1 MNENLITDKEY
12 FDLEVLAK
20 CRLPMAEEIQEPT
33 KRVLVQQ
40 QPAPLN
46 TIVMVPEEPVKT
58 VHNFGK
64 RLAGDVSG
72 ANGLCLYEGNNKVQA
87 RTEFL
92 SPNLV
97 KAERI
102 KIHTKNDF
110 EIIYRLYKKNFYV
123 AADDDSFFMYLT
135 DMDKWSKINRV
146 LAMNGVTVTY
156 TGRDAGQ
163 LFETFVN
170 GITASEIEYPY
181 KPGWNGGIFRYNENG
196 ELLPLKYTPFLT
208 QKLITDSSL
217 SIKKSFDVII
227 KQLKAVENES
237 LRMFI
242 FLLMHLALLGEVI
255 ETEKIKKTVFGLY
268 GDIKAGEQIGSLF
281 FQFYNRNSKEIH
293 FLYDKDIADK
303 VESCKDEVFV
313 IIDSFP
319 ETKYKR
325 MCAENN
331 FSDIKDIIRKG
342 TCEGF
347 CLFVSDCGMVTD
359 DAEVFYLVV
368 EQKIVVEVENI
379 KKALGTHI
387 KFFTGWIKKEKDALK
402 ENILAEH
409 KEQNFFNIFF
419 DSYLIL
425 EKYFHYVGGE
435 NLENALG
442 LKSRKQVKKVIQQ
455 IVNNVF
461 LDYHGD
467 WICDQFKETFFELNF
482 KRVRGK
488 ETSLSFDEDKPFVY
502 ITSQYVCFRRK
513 DFALFLKDFPSGMRE
528 MDILKVLKKYGW
540 LATDDEKRYE
550 KTVKFQKEPKK
561 MVAVYKEFLFPCGS
575 IEGGI

>member
-1 MNENLITDKEY
+1 MNENLTVDGNY
-12 FDLEVLAK
+12 FDLDALAK
-20 CRLPMAEEIQEPT
+20 CRLPMTEEIQEPP
-33 KRVLVQQ
+33 KRFLVQQ
-40 QPAPLN
+40 QPVPIN
-46 TIVMVPEEPVKT
+46 TIITVPEEPVKT

-72 ANGLCLYEGNNKVQA
+72 ANGLCLYEGNNKVQV

-146 LAMNGVTVTY
+146 LAMNGIAVTY

-170 GITASEIEYPY
+170 GITVSEIEYPY

-196 ELLPLKYTPFLT
+196 ELQPLKNTPFLT
-208 QKLITDSSL
+208 KKLITDSRL
-217 SIKKSFDVII
+217 SIKKSLDII
-227 KQLKAVENES
+227 FKQLKAVENES

-242 FLLMHLALLGEVI
+242 FLLMHLALLGEVM
-255 ETEKIKKTVFGLY
+255 ETEEIKKTAFGLF

-281 FQFYNRNSKEIH
+281 FQFYNRNNREIN

-303 VESCKDEVFV
+303 VDDCKDEVFV

-325 MCAENN
+325 ICAENN
-331 FSDIKDIIRKG
+331 FSDIKDIICKG
-342 TCEGF
+342 NCEGF
-347 CLFVSDCGMVTD
+347 CLFVSDCGIVTD
-359 DAEVFYLVV
+359 DAEVFHLTV
-368 EQKIVVEVENI
+368 EQKGVVEVENI
-379 KKALGTHI
+379 KEALGTHI
-387 KFFTGWIKKEKDALK
+387 KFFTGWIEKERCDLK
-402 ENILAEH
+402 ENFFTEP
-409 KEQNFFNIFF
+409 KEQSLCNTFFNT
-419 DSYLIL
+419 YLIL
-425 EKYFHYVGGE
+425 EKYLDYTGGE

-442 LKSRKQVKKVIQQ
+442 LKSREQVKKVIQQ
-455 IVNNVF
+455 IINDGF
-461 LDYHGD
+461 LSYRGR
-467 WICDQFKETFFELNF
+467 WICDQFKETFSELNL
-482 KRVRGK
+482 KRVRDKKPYAELDG
-488 ETSLSFDEDKPFVY
+488 DEPFVY

-513 DFALFLKDFPSGMRE
+513 DLALFLKDFSPGMRE
-528 MDILKVLKKYGW
+528 IDILKALKKYGW
-540 LATDDEKRYE
+540 LAMDDEKRYE

-561 MVAVYKEFLFPCGS
+561 MVAVFKEFLFPCGS

>member
-1 MNENLITDKEY
+1 MNENLTVSEDY
-12 FDLEVLAK
+12 FDFDALAK
-20 CRLPMAEEIQEPT
+20 CGLPMAEEIQEPP
-33 KRVLVQQ
+33 KRFLVPQ
-40 QPAPLN
+40 QPVPIN
-46 TIVMVPEEPVKT
+46 TIVTVNEEPVKT

-72 ANGLCLYEGNNKVQA
+72 ANGVCLYEGNNKVQV

-92 SPNLV
+92 SPNFV

-146 LAMNGVTVTY
+146 LAMNGVAVTY

-196 ELLPLKYTPFLT
+196 ELLPLKKTPFLT

-217 SIKKSFDVII
+217 SIKKSFDVIF
-227 KQLKAVENES
+227 KQLKAVEGES
-237 LRMFI
+237 LRVFI

-268 GDIKAGEQIGSLF
+268 GNIKAGEQIGSLF
-281 FQFYNRNSKEIH
+281 FQFYNRNNKEIH

-331 FSDIKDIIRKG
+331 FSDIKDIMRKG
-342 TCEGF
+342 NCEGF
-347 CLFVSDCGMVTD
+347 CLFVSDCGIVTD
-359 DAEVFYLVV
+359 DAEVFHLTVDQKNV
-368 EQKIVVEVENI
+368 EVVENI
-379 KKALGTHI
+379 KEALGTHI
-387 KFFTGWIKKEKDALK
+387 KFFTGWIEKDALK
-402 ENILAEH
+402 ENFFAEP

-442 LKSRKQVKKVIQQ
+442 LKSREQIKKVIQQ
-455 IVNNVF
+455 IVNNGF

-488 ETSLSFDEDKPFVY
+488 GTNLSFDEDDLFVY
-502 ITSQYVCFRRK
+502 ITAQYVCFRRK
-513 DFALFLKDFPSGMRE
+513 DLALFLKDFPSGMCE
-528 MDILKVLKKYGW
+528 MDILKALKKFGW

-561 MVAVYKEFLFPCGS
+561 MVAVYKEYLFPYGS
-575 IEGGI
+575 VEGGIKV